1 MKEASGE
8 LSMTLVTI
16 IAVGVIVGIFAAFWP
31 QIRDKISEIWG
42 GFDTNVN
49 QYDNGGGSG
58 DVGGDYDYGD
68 YEYVEE

>member
-31 QIRDKISEIWG
+31 QIQEAINDRWGRFEEEAGGAGNAGMIIRDI
-42 GFDTNVN
+42 DLN
-49 QYDNGGGSG
+49 
-58 DVGGDYDYGD
+58 
-68 YEYVEE
+68 